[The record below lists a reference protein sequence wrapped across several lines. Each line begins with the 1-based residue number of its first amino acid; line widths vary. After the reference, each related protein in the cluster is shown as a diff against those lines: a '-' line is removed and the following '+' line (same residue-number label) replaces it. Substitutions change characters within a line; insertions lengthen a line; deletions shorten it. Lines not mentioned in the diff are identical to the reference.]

1 MIGSYVVDS
10 MMNLQQNAHQL
21 REETSQHPNAL
32 DNEILQPSTNQ
43 SPIQQLIC

>member
-1 MIGSYVVDS
+1 

-21 REETSQHPNAL
+21 REETSQNQNAL

-43 SPIQQLIC
+43 LLKY